1 VTDEGGGRKPGG
13 TADAVIVASG
23 PRERIEALL
32 DAGSFAELDRFET
45 GPGAGAVVGVGTID
59 RRDVA
64 LYAMDLAAL
73 SEVAAMKVV
82 KVQELALRSRV
93 PLIGLHDPP
102 GGALPDGLAPL
113 AAFADVVERHVRASG
128 AIPQLS
134 LVADPAL
141 TDGVHPAALADF
153 VLDLAGAADVR
164 ALLSYLPSH
173 SGEAPPFLPTSDPA
187 DRGDPELQTIVPDG
201 RRPYDMRDVVARL
214 LDDRRFLEVH
224 ASSGPSVLTG
234 LGRLGGHPVGVVA
247 NQPAVEGGAIDAPAA
262 ARAARFVRC
271 CDAFN
276 VPLLTV
282 VDTPGPVAPG
292 RDHARLLYAY
302 GEATVPKLSV
312 IAGRAAG
319 DGYLLMSPRQLGAD
333 LCLAWPSAAVG
344 AGDPYAAA
352 ERGIVDHVAE
362 PRETRRALVRGLEL
376 CMRKVV
382 EPAPR
387 KHGNIPL

>member
-1 VTDEGGGRKPGG
+1 VTEEGGGRKPGA
-13 TADAVIVASG
+13 TAAAPPPG
-23 PRERIEALL
+23 PRARIEALL

-45 GPGAGAVVGVGTID
+45 GPGGGAVVGVGTID

-73 SEVAAMKVV
+73 SDVAAMKVV
-82 KVQELALRSRV
+82 KVQELALRSRI
-93 PLIGLHDPP
+93 PLIGLHDPA
-102 GGALPDGLAPL
+102 GSALPEGLAPL

-141 TDGVHPAALADF
+141 ATGVHPAALTDF
-153 VLDLAGAADVR
+153 VLDLAAGADVR

-173 SGEAPPFLPTSDPA
+173 SGEAPPFLPTSDPV
-187 DRGDPELQTIVPDG
+187 DRGDAELQTIVPDG

-214 LDDRRFLEVH
+214 LDDRGFLEVH
-224 ASSGPSVLTG
+224 ASSGGSVLTG

-247 NQPAVEGGAIDAPAA
+247 NQPAVEGGAIDGAAA
-262 ARAARFVRC
+262 ARAARFVRF

-302 GEATVPKLSV
+302 GEATVPKLAV

-333 LCLAWPSAAVG
+333 LSLAWPWAAVG
-344 AGDPYAAA
+344 AEDPYAAA
-352 ERGIVDHVAE
+352 ERGVVDDVVE

-376 CMRKVV
+376 CLRKTV
-382 EPAPR
+382 EPPSR